1 VLWLG
6 QGLSQVDT
14 QITVVA
20 LPLLAVVTLG
30 GTPLQVRGLVAV
42 EYLPSLMLGLLAG
55 LLVDR
60 MERRSVML
68 VGDFGRFLLLATVA
82 GTALADVFD
91 FPLLYVLIAL
101 VGVLT
106 LCYDVAYQ
114 SGLPSLVH
122 EDHLLAS
129 QHPAAK
135 HPGGGLPRGPG
146 SGWCTRTGRQ
156 RVGTGVTTVRLCWS
170 RSLERWREV
179 LADDPE
185 VAERVSD
192 SSFPLAP
199 GAVLDGDD
207 DRSAAFD
214 HGGTDRG

>member
-30 GTPLQVRGLVAV
+30 GHPAAGPRSRRRRVPALADAR
-42 EYLPSLMLGLLAG
+42 LLAG

-82 GTALADVFD
+82 GTAVADVFD

-146 SGWCTRTGRQ
+146 SGWCTRPGRQ

-170 RSLERWREV
+170 GTTRT
-179 LADDPE
+179 LA
-185 VAERVSD
+185 
-192 SSFPLAP
+192 
-199 GAVLDGDD
+199 
-207 DRSAAFD
+207 
-214 HGGTDRG
+214 